1 MSEKVAT
8 AMRDDLHKKAPIPRR
23 LQRLLKLALRE
34 ADRNYPERLRLAAC
48 DALQEF
54 VQNNFSTGALRS
66 FADEQ
71 RDFFSW
77 MSSSSQAYSP
87 AEAEFLAN
95 QKGGTK
101 PQAALEAALK
111 AASESFVRE
120 SRATLIAERA
130 ADIPTVMLAFS
141 SALKEGA
148 AEVARALCAGS
159 AVSDASKSIS
169 LDENLLAPAG
179 RVKK

>member
-1 MSEKVAT
+1 
-8 AMRDDLHKKAPIPRR
+8 MRDDLHKKAPIPRKA
-23 LQRLLKLALRE
+23 QKVLKLALRE
-34 ADRNYPERLRLAAC
+34 ADRNYPERLRSAAC
-48 DALQEF
+48 DALKEF
-54 VQNNFSTGALRS
+54 VQKNFSTGALKS

-71 RDFFSW
+71 GDFFGW
-77 MSSSSQAYSP
+77 MSSSQSYSP

-95 QKGGTK
+95 QRGGAK

-111 AASESFVRE
+111 AAIESFVRE

-130 ADIPTVMLAFS
+130 ADIPTVVVAFS

-148 AEVARALCAGS
+148 VEVARAICAGS
-159 AVSDASKSIS
+159 AVSDASKPIS

-179 RVKK
+179 RVIK